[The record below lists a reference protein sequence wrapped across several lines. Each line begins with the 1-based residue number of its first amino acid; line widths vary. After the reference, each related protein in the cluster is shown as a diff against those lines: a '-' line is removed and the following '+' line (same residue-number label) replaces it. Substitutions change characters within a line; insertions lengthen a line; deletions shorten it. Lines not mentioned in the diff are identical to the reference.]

1 MISFILRQV
10 TQTGGNFHDLFL
22 NDEIFLSADNQPSAL
37 ASESHLQHFVP
48 NQAREKWIK
57 KRTSVKIKNGAS
69 NHRGND
75 LILVEGRDQV
85 GSDLSPS
92 ILSLIT
98 SSVRF
103 SRAGSAT
110 DHLTCRSSVAR
121 RWG

>member
-1 MISFILRQV
+1 MKYFPV
-10 TQTGGNFHDLFL
+10 FVF
-22 NDEIFLSADNQPSAL
+22 ADNQPSAL
-37 ASESHLQHFVP
+37 ASEPHLQHFVP

-92 ILSLIT
+92 VLIALIT

-103 SRAGSAT
+103 YRAGSAT
-110 DHLTCRSSVAR
+110 DHLTCQFSVER
-121 RWG
+121 RWEGLEGKCVVY